1 MTPGHPDH
9 PQDHGDGNPGGDRNG
24 GPPHDHDH
32 HDHHDDH
39 DGPAG
44 HHELSVQERLYPTL
58 TCFGCGHANPK
69 GLKLRSYEAP
79 GHGARSPATA
89 VTGLFMPW
97 PEHDNGV
104 GFLNGGII
112 ATLLDCHSAAA
123 VVLEAKRQGWEAL
136 GGALLPFV
144 TAGID
149 VRYLRPSP
157 LTEPVELW
165 AAVTRSTESEMTVD
179 VELRFEEKTRATAT
193 ATWRRWRPRPAGG
206 SGTAPPLG
214 GHTPGA

>member
-1 MTPGHPDH
+1 MTT
-9 PQDHGDGNPGGDRNG
+9 GNPHRPGDNHT
-24 GPPHDHDH
+24 GPDGDHDRH
-32 HDHHDDH
+32 GGTTHEHEH
-39 DGPAG
+39 GN
-44 HHELSVQERLYPTL
+44 ELSVQERLYPTL

-69 GLKLRSYEAP
+69 GLKLRSYEAATY
-79 GHGARSPATA
+79 GADGA
-89 VTGLFMPW
+89 VSGLFMPW

-123 VVLEAKRQGWEAL
+123 VVLEADRQGWEAL

-165 AAVTRSTESEMTVD
+165 AAVSRSTESEMTVD